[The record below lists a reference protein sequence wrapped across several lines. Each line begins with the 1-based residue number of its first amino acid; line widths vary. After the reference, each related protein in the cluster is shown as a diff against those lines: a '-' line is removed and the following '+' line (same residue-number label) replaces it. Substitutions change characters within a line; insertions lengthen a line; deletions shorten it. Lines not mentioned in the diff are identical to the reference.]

1 MLFLHY
7 YNSYRPYV
15 VVETIENGNKA
26 VQAVPTSFFV
36 NNKYYYPT
44 KKIRKIAVKKM
55 MVADPTDAIWEEQKT
70 FRIIS
75 DQYGKKLGNHS
86 LKLLFLIAF

>member
-1 MLFLHY
+1 
-7 YNSYRPYV
+7 
-15 VVETIENGNKA
+15 
-26 VQAVPTSFFV
+26 
-36 NNKYYYPT
+36 
-44 KKIRKIAVKKM
+44 M